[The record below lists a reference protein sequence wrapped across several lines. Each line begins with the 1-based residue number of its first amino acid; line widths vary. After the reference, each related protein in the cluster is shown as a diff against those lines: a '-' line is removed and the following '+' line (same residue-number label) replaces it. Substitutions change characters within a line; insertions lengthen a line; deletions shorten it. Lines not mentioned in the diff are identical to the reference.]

1 MEGQEGVQNTEGTVT
16 DSSPESEAQSNTQAT
31 QPEVQSQPKGKDYN
45 FKQLRESVNRLEQE
59 RKTWLEEKQ
68 KLQGAAQLDQMLRTD
83 PRTGLKQIAQALGID
98 IKTLIEAEKAAQS
111 EMPQID
117 FEQYE
122 PKTAQLLK
130 FLHDRAAK
138 VEQLEQWKEQFE
150 QKTELTQRQQQEA
163 FIEKNVSVLENRFR
177 DDLIKDGFLDKD
189 GNGDQDV
196 VELIRSAVVE
206 KLAQQGDP
214 RLATLEQY
222 QAARAQVLKG
232 LSAHKN
238 TTLKNTV
245 TKDVP
250 ATGSRNGAATT
261 AKIPVTR
268 EQRLA
273 FLADMAKSNPNWGFD
288 S

>member
-1 MEGQEGVQNTEGTVT
+1 MEGQEGVQQGQESAP
-16 DSSPESEAQSNTQAT
+16 DSSPESNVQESQPVEAQ
-31 QPEVQSQPKGKDYN
+31 PQPKGKDYN

-68 KLQGAAQLDQMLRTD
+68 KLQSAAQLDQMLRTD

-98 IKTLIEAEKAAQS
+98 IKTLIEAQS
-111 EMPQID
+111 EIPQID